1 MQNVVLVALGSALGG
16 VARFLVTG
24 WVSARIVP
32 TFPWGTFT
40 VNVVGSALIGLLAG
54 LGDSQRFGLPPEARA
69 FLMIG
74 VLGGFTTFSSF
85 SLETLRLL
93 QDGAWARAAGNVGG
107 SVLVCMVGVVLGY
120 RLARLWG

>member
-1 MQNVVLVALGSALGG
+1 MQNVILVALGSALGG

-24 WVSARIVP
+24 WVSARVVS
-32 TFPWGTFT
+32 TFPWGTLS
-40 VNVVGSALIGLLAG
+40 VNVVGSALIGVLAG

-69 FLMIG
+69 FLMLG

-93 QDGAWARAAGNVGG
+93 QDGAWARAAGNVGA
-107 SVLVCMVGVVLGY
+107 SVLVCLVGVAVGY
-120 RLARLWG
+120 RVARLAG